1 MNEFF
6 YDSYELILIFFLPG
20 VFLGLVYDLFRI
32 LRISRTASLSV
43 CGAFYD
49 KIRPRKPLFQSLA
62 RFSRKKSLKTA
73 DRILVFIEDILFW
86 LIAAVTEILMI
97 FHTNGGEI
105 RIYCLLAS
113 VIGFILYHITFGK
126 LVTFFAKQV
135 IFLIRCLLY
144 WLLYAI
150 IYPIRLI
157 GKSMYRFSVWLYGKT
172 IGHYLANKKE
182 KKRRAYSEQMKSI
195 MLAAAGCGF
204 SVYGNKEFRYENEN
218 EYFC

>member
-1 MNEFF
+1 MNAFF

-20 VFLGLVYDLFRI
+20 VFLGMVYDLFRI
-32 LRISRTASLSV
+32 LRISRTAHLTVSGV
-43 CGAFYD
+43 FYD
-49 KIRPRKPLFQSLA
+49 RIRPKKPLCKMLS
-62 RFSRKKSLKTA
+62 RFFHAKSLRAA

-86 LIAAVTEILMI
+86 LIAAVTEILLF

-113 VIGFILYHITFGK
+113 VIGFFLYHETFGK
-126 LVTFFAKQV
+126 LVSFFAKQI
-135 IFLIRCLLY
+135 IFLFRCLIY

-150 IYPIRLI
+150 IYPIRI
-157 GKSMYRFSVWLYGKT
+157 MGESIYRFYFWLYDKT
-172 IGHYLANKKE
+172 IGHYLAVKKD
-182 KKRRAYSEQMKSI
+182 KKRRAYSEQMKNA

-204 SVYGNKEFRYENEN
+204 SVYGNKEFRYEGES